1 MLEGCLSTLAE
12 LVFHLLLLGTGWVV
26 MQVITLGKGRV
37 GQPDPATDQPD
48 DVRYFSEGAV
58 QGMGCVGLLFI
69 GAVLY
74 LLSQLA
80 NR

>member
-37 GQPDPATDQPD
+37 GQPDPTTDQPHN
-48 DVRYFSEGAV
+48 VRYFSEGTL
-58 QGMGCVGLLFI
+58 QGMGCVGLLAI
-69 GAVLY
+69 GFLIY

-80 NR
+80 NA